1 MLKELRIKNFAL
13 IDELEVSFSK
23 GMSCITGETGA
34 GKSILLG
41 GLSLVLGKR
50 ADVNLLKDLNKKCFV
65 EAVFRIKKYDLKK
78 FFLDNNLDYFEE
90 TILRREIIPNGK
102 SRAFINDTPVKISLL
117 DNLSSNLI
125 DIHSQDETQLINQ
138 ESYQFLIVDSF
149 AQNNSVLSNYNSYLR
164 EYNLINIELESLN
177 KKRSELNESYE
188 FKKFIYDELVNAN
201 LSESF
206 EDDVKD
212 KFHELSNIEDVEKNL
227 RKSLS
232 LLENDPIGLINQVI
246 EFRNLIKDL
255 NEKSNKYLSIKERVD
270 VVYYELT
277 DLLEEFNRKIE
288 NLETNP
294 EELTILENKI
304 DNINSLLNKHKLK
317 NVLELI
323 NLREDLKKEIQK
335 NENIDESILS
345 VKTRKIDIE
354 KKLNTLSKEISKRRQ
369 KVIPQI
375 ESDLKK
381 LTHRMGMKG
390 ANFKIKL
397 ISSKTFLNNGKDSI
411 KFYFK
416 SNKGSD
422 YRLLKKI
429 ASGGEMSRIMLSIKN
444 IISRYKKLPTII
456 FDEIDSGVSGKIS
469 DSIAEIMFEL
479 SVSTQVFTITHLPQ
493 VASKG
498 NKHFKVYKLSDKLK
512 TNTYIKQLNKEERIE
527 EIALMLS
534 GNKLTNT
541 AKAHAKELL
550 N

>member
-1 MLKELRIKNFAL
+1 MLKELRIRNFAL
-13 IDELEVSFSK
+13 INELEVSFSR

-50 ADVNLLKDLNKKCFV
+50 ADINLLKDLNKKCIV
-65 EAVFRIKKYDLKK
+65 EAVFYIKNYDLKK
-78 FFLDNNLDYFEE
+78 IFLDNNLDYFDE
-90 TILRREIIPNGK
+90 TILRREITPSGK
-102 SRAFINDTPVKISLL
+102 SRAFINDTPVKISML

-125 DIHSQDETQLINQ
+125 DIHSQNEMQLINQ

-149 AQNNSVLSNYNSYLR
+149 AQNSSILSNYTSYLS

-177 KKRSELNESYE
+177 KKRLELNESYE
-188 FKKFIYDELVNAN
+188 FKNFIYDELVNAN

-212 KFHELSNIEDVEKNL
+212 KFRELSNIEDIKKNL
-227 RKSLS
+227 IKSIS
-232 LLENDPIGLINQVI
+232 LLENDQIGLINQLI

-255 NEKSNKYLSIKERVD
+255 NENSNKYFSIKERVD

-277 DLLEEFNRKIE
+277 DILEEFTRKTE
-288 NLETNP
+288 KLETNP
-294 EELTILENKI
+294 EELSILENKI
-304 DNINSLLNKHKLK
+304 DDINSLLNKHKLK
-317 NVLELI
+317 NVSELI
-323 NLREDLKKEIQK
+323 NLKENLKKEIQK
-335 NENIDESILS
+335 NENINESILS

-354 KKLNTLSKEISKRRQ
+354 KKLNVLSKEISKRR
-369 KVIPQI
+369 KEVIPSI

-397 ISSKTFLNNGKDSI
+397 INSETFLKNGKDSI

-479 SVSTQVFTITHLPQ
+479 SISTQVFTITHLPQ

-498 NKHFKVYKLSDKLK
+498 NNHFKVYKLSDKLK
-512 TNTYIKQLNKEERIE
+512 TNTYIKELNKEERIE

-534 GNKLTNT
+534 GNKITNT
-541 AKAHAKELL
+541 AKAHAKQLL

>member
-78 FFLDNNLDYFEE
+78 FFLDNNLDYFDE

-125 DIHSQDETQLINQ
+125 DIHSQNETQLINQ

-177 KKRSELNESYE
+177 KKRSELNESHD

-541 AKAHAKELL
+541 AKAHAKQLL

>member
-1 MLKELRIKNFAL
+1 M

-177 KKRSELNESYE
+177 KKRSELNESHD

-479 SVSTQVFTITHLPQ
+479 SESTQVFTITHLPQ

-541 AKAHAKELL
+541 AKAHAKQLL

>member
-1 MLKELRIKNFAL
+1 M
-13 IDELEVSFSK
+13 
-23 GMSCITGETGA
+23 
-34 GKSILLG
+34 
-41 GLSLVLGKR
+41 
-50 ADVNLLKDLNKKCFV
+50 
-65 EAVFRIKKYDLKK
+65 
-78 FFLDNNLDYFEE
+78 DYFDE
-90 TILRREIIPNGK
+90 TILRREITPSGK
-102 SRAFINDTPVKISLL
+102 SRAFINDTPVKISML

-125 DIHSQDETQLINQ
+125 DIHSQNETQLINQ

-149 AQNNSVLSNYNSYLR
+149 AQNSSILSNYTSCLR

-188 FKKFIYDELVNAN
+188 FKKFIYDELVKAN

-212 KFHELSNIEDVEKNL
+212 KFRELSNIEDVKKNL
-227 RKSLS
+227 IKSIS
-232 LLENDPIGLINQVI
+232 ILENDQIGLINQLI

-277 DLLEEFNRKIE
+277 DLLEEFSRKIE

-294 EELTILENKI
+294 EELLILENKI
-304 DNINSLLNKHKLK
+304 DDINSLLNKHKLK
-317 NVLELI
+317 NVSELI
-323 NLREDLKKEIQK
+323 NLKEDLKKEIQK

-345 VKTRKIDIE
+345 VKTRKTVIE
-354 KKLNTLSKEISKRRQ
+354 KKLNVLSKEISKRR
-369 KVIPQI
+369 KEVIPNI

-397 ISSKTFLNNGKDSI
+397 ISSETFLNNGKDFI

-479 SVSTQVFTITHLPQ
+479 SISTQVFTITHLPQ

-498 NKHFKVYKLSDKLK
+498 NNHFKVYKLSDKLK
-512 TNTYIKQLNKEERIE
+512 TNTYIKELNKEERIE

-534 GNKLTNT
+534 GNKITNT
-541 AKAHAKELL
+541 AKAHAKQLL

>member
-1 MLKELRIKNFAL
+1 MLKELRIRNFAL

-65 EAVFRIKKYDLKK
+65 EAVFRIKKYDLKN
-78 FFLDNNLDYFEE
+78 FFLDNNLDYFDE

-164 EYNLINIELESLN
+164 EYNLINIKLESLN
-177 KKRSELNESYE
+177 KKRSELNESHD

-541 AKAHAKELL
+541 AKAHAKQLL

>member
-1 MLKELRIKNFAL
+1 MLKELRIRNFAL
-13 IDELEVSFSK
+13 IDELEVSFSR
-23 GMSCITGETGA
+23 GMSCITGETGG

-50 ADVNLLKDLNKKCFV
+50 ADINLLKDLNKKCIV
-65 EAVFRIKKYDLKK
+65 EAVFYIKNYDLKK
-78 FFLDNNLDYFEE
+78 IFLDYNLDYLDE
-90 TILRREIIPNGK
+90 TILRREITPSGK

-125 DIHSQDETQLINQ
+125 DVHSQNDTQLINQ

-149 AQNNSVLSNYNSYLR
+149 AQNNSILSNYTSCLR

-188 FKKFIYDELVNAN
+188 FKKFIYDELVKAN

-212 KFHELSNIEDVEKNL
+212 KFRELSNIEDVKKNL
-227 RKSLS
+227 RKSIS
-232 LLENDPIGLINQVI
+232 LLENDQIGLINQLI

-277 DLLEEFNRKIE
+277 DLLEEFSRKIE

-294 EELTILENKI
+294 EELLILENKI
-304 DNINSLLNKHKLK
+304 DDINSLLNKHKLK
-317 NVLELI
+317 NVSELI
-323 NLREDLKKEIQK
+323 NLKEDLKKEIQK

-345 VKTRKIDIE
+345 VKTRKTVIE
-354 KKLNTLSKEISKRRQ
+354 KKLNVLSKEISKRR
-369 KVIPQI
+369 KEVIPNI

-397 ISSKTFLNNGKDSI
+397 ISSETFLNNGKDFI

-479 SVSTQVFTITHLPQ
+479 SISTQVFTITHLPQ

-498 NKHFKVYKLSDKLK
+498 NNHFKVYKLSDKLK

-534 GNKLTNT
+534 GNKITNT
-541 AKAHAKELL
+541 AKAHAKQLL

>member
-1 MLKELRIKNFAL
+1 MLKELRIRNFAL

-50 ADVNLLKDLNKKCFV
+50 ADINLLKDLNKKCFV
-65 EAVFRIKKYDLKK
+65 EAVFYIKNYDLKK
-78 FFLDNNLDYFEE
+78 FFLDNNLDYFDE

-125 DIHSQDETQLINQ
+125 DIHSQNETQLINQ

-164 EYNLINIELESLN
+164 EYNLINIKLESLN

-188 FKKFIYDELVNAN
+188 FKKFIYDELVDAN

-212 KFHELSNIEDVEKNL
+212 KFLELSNIEDVEKNL

-232 LLENDPIGLINQVI
+232 LLENDQIGLINQII

-277 DLLEEFNRKIE
+277 DLLEEFNMKIE

-304 DNINSLLNKHKLK
+304 DNTNSLLNKHKLK

-323 NLREDLKKEIQK
+323 NLREDLKQEIQK

-354 KKLNTLSKEISKRRQ
+354 KKLNILSEQISKRRQ
-369 KVIPQI
+369 EVIPQI

-397 ISSKTFLNNGKDSI
+397 ISSNTFLYNGKDSI

-479 SVSTQVFTITHLPQ
+479 SMSTQVFTITHLPQ

-534 GNKLTNT
+534 GNKITKT
-541 AKAHAKELL
+541 AKAHAKQLL

>member
-1 MLKELRIKNFAL
+1 LLKELRIRNFAL

-50 ADVNLLKDLNKKCFV
+50 ADINLLKDLNKKCFV
-65 EAVFRIKKYDLKK
+65 EAVFHIKNYDLKK
-78 FFLDNNLDYFEE
+78 FFLDNNLDYFDE

-125 DIHSQDETQLINQ
+125 DIHSQNETQLINQ

-149 AQNNSVLSNYNSYLR
+149 AQNNSVLSNYKSYLR
-164 EYNLINIELESLN
+164 EYNLINIKLESLN
-177 KKRSELNESYE
+177 KKRSELNESHE
-188 FKKFIYDELVNAN
+188 FKKFIYDELVDAN

-212 KFHELSNIEDVEKNL
+212 KFLELSNIEDVEKNL

-232 LLENDPIGLINQVI
+232 LLENDQIGLINQII

-277 DLLEEFNRKIE
+277 DLLEEFNMKIQ

-304 DNINSLLNKHKLK
+304 DNTNSLLNKHKLK

-323 NLREDLKKEIQK
+323 NLREDLKQEIQK

-354 KKLNTLSKEISKRRQ
+354 KKLNILSEEISKRRQ
-369 KVIPQI
+369 EVIPQI

-397 ISSKTFLNNGKDSI
+397 ISSNTFLYNGKDSI

-479 SVSTQVFTITHLPQ
+479 SMSTQVFTITHLPQ

-534 GNKLTNT
+534 GNKITKT
-541 AKAHAKELL
+541 AKAHAKQLL

>member
-1 MLKELRIKNFAL
+1 MLKELRIRNFAL

-50 ADVNLLKDLNKKCFV
+50 ADINLLKDLNKKCFV
-65 EAVFRIKKYDLKK
+65 EAVFHIKNYDLKK
-78 FFLDNNLDYFEE
+78 FFLDNNLDYFDE

-125 DIHSQDETQLINQ
+125 DIHSQNETQLINQ

-149 AQNNSVLSNYNSYLR
+149 AQNNSVLSNYKSYLR
-164 EYNLINIELESLN
+164 EYNLINIKLESLN
-177 KKRSELNESYE
+177 KKRSELNESHE
-188 FKKFIYDELVNAN
+188 FKKFIYDELVDAN

-212 KFHELSNIEDVEKNL
+212 KFLELSNIEDVEKNL

-232 LLENDPIGLINQVI
+232 LLENDQIGLINQII

-277 DLLEEFNRKIE
+277 DLLEEFNMKIQ

-304 DNINSLLNKHKLK
+304 DNTNSLLNKHKLK

-323 NLREDLKKEIQK
+323 NLREDLKQEIQK

-354 KKLNTLSKEISKRRQ
+354 KKLNILSEEISKRRQ
-369 KVIPQI
+369 EVIPQI

-397 ISSKTFLNNGKDSI
+397 ISSNTFLYNGKDSI

-479 SVSTQVFTITHLPQ
+479 SMSTQVFTITHLPQ

-534 GNKLTNT
+534 GNKITKT
-541 AKAHAKELL
+541 AKAHAKQLL

>member
-177 KKRSELNESYE
+177 KKRSELNESHD

-212 KFHELSNIEDVEKNL
+212 KFHELSNMEDVEKNL

>member
-1 MLKELRIKNFAL
+1 MLKELRIRNFAL
-13 IDELEVSFSK
+13 IDELEVSFSR
-23 GMSCITGETGA
+23 GMSCITGETGG

-50 ADVNLLKDLNKKCFV
+50 ADINLLKDLNKKCIV
-65 EAVFRIKKYDLKK
+65 EAVFYIKNYDLKK
-78 FFLDNNLDYFEE
+78 IFLDNNLDYLDE
-90 TILRREIIPNGK
+90 TILRREITPSGK

-125 DIHSQDETQLINQ
+125 DVHSQNETQLINQ

-149 AQNNSVLSNYNSYLR
+149 AQNSSILSNYTSCLR
-164 EYNLINIELESLN
+164 EYNLINIELERLN

-188 FKKFIYDELVNAN
+188 FKKFIYDELVKAN

-212 KFHELSNIEDVEKNL
+212 KFRELSNIEDVKKNL
-227 RKSLS
+227 RKSIS
-232 LLENDPIGLINQVI
+232 LLENDQIGLINQLI

-277 DLLEEFNRKIE
+277 DLLEEFSRKIE

-294 EELTILENKI
+294 EELLILENKI
-304 DNINSLLNKHKLK
+304 DDINSLLNKHKLK
-317 NVLELI
+317 NVSELI
-323 NLREDLKKEIQK
+323 NLKEDLKKEIQK

-345 VKTRKIDIE
+345 VKTRKTVIE
-354 KKLNTLSKEISKRRQ
+354 KKLNVLSKEISKRR
-369 KVIPQI
+369 KEVIPNI

-397 ISSKTFLNNGKDSI
+397 ISSETFLNNGKDFI

-479 SVSTQVFTITHLPQ
+479 SISTQVFTITHLPQ

-498 NKHFKVYKLSDKLK
+498 NNHFKVYKLSDKLK

-534 GNKLTNT
+534 GNKITNT
-541 AKAHAKELL
+541 AKAHAKQLL

>member
-1 MLKELRIKNFAL
+1 LLKELRIRNYAL
-13 IDELEVSFSK
+13 IEELEVSFSR

-50 ADVNLLKDLNKKCFV
+50 ADINLLKDLNKKCIV
-65 EAVFRIKKYDLKK
+65 EAVFYIKNYDLKK
-78 FFLDNNLDYFEE
+78 IFLDNNLDYFDE
-90 TILRREIIPNGK
+90 TILRREITPSGK
-102 SRAFINDTPVKISLL
+102 SRAFINDTPVKISML

-125 DIHSQDETQLINQ
+125 DIHSQNETHLINQ

-149 AQNNSVLSNYNSYLR
+149 AQNSSILSNYTSYLS

-177 KKRSELNESYE
+177 KKRLELNESYE
-188 FKKFIYDELVNAN
+188 FKNFIYNELVNAN

-212 KFHELSNIEDVEKNL
+212 KFRELSNIEDIKKNL
-227 RKSLS
+227 IKSIS
-232 LLENDPIGLINQVI
+232 LLENDQIGLINQLI

-277 DLLEEFNRKIE
+277 DLLEEFSRKIE
-288 NLETNP
+288 KLETNP
-294 EELTILENKI
+294 EELSILENKI
-304 DNINSLLNKHKLK
+304 DDINSLLNKHKLK
-317 NVLELI
+317 NVSELI
-323 NLREDLKKEIQK
+323 NLKENLKKEIQK
-335 NENIDESILS
+335 NENINESILS

-354 KKLNTLSKEISKRRQ
+354 KKLNVLSKEISKRR
-369 KVIPQI
+369 KEVIPNI

-397 ISSKTFLNNGKDSI
+397 INSETFLNNGKDSI

-479 SVSTQVFTITHLPQ
+479 SISTQVFTITHLPQ

-498 NKHFKVYKLSDKLK
+498 NNHFKVYKLSDKLK
-512 TNTYIKQLNKEERIE
+512 TNTYIKELNKEERIE

-534 GNKLTNT
+534 GNKITNT
-541 AKAHAKELL
+541 AKAHAKQLL

>member
-1 MLKELRIKNFAL
+1 MLKELRIRNFAL
-13 IDELEVSFSK
+13 IDELEVSFSR

-50 ADVNLLKDLNKKCFV
+50 ADINLLKDLNKKCIV
-65 EAVFRIKKYDLKK
+65 EAVFYIKNYDLKK
-78 FFLDNNLDYFEE
+78 IFLDNNLDYFDE
-90 TILRREIIPNGK
+90 TILRREITPSGK

-125 DIHSQDETQLINQ
+125 DVHSQNETQLINQ

-149 AQNNSVLSNYNSYLR
+149 AQNNYILSNYSNYLR

-177 KKRSELNESYE
+177 KKRLELNESYE
-188 FKKFIYDELVNAN
+188 FKKFIYDELVNSN

-206 EDDVKD
+206 EDDIKD
-212 KFHELSNIEDVEKNL
+212 KFRELSNLEDVKKNL
-227 RKSLS
+227 IKSIS
-232 LLENDPIGLINQVI
+232 ILENDQIGLINQLI

-255 NEKSNKYLSIKERVD
+255 NQKSSKYLSIKERVD
-270 VVYYELT
+270 VVYFELT
-277 DLLEEFNRKIE
+277 DLLEDFSKKIE
-288 NLETNP
+288 NLDTNP
-294 EELTILENKI
+294 EELSILENKI
-304 DNINSLLNKHKLK
+304 DDINSLLNKHKLK
-317 NVLELI
+317 NVSELI
-323 NLREDLKKEIQK
+323 NLREDLKKEIQN

-345 VKTRKIDIE
+345 VKSRKIDIE
-354 KKLNTLSKEISKRRQ
+354 KKLNVLSKEISKRR
-369 KVIPQI
+369 KEVIPNI

-381 LTHRMGMKG
+381 LTHKMGMKG

-397 ISSKTFLNNGKDSI
+397 ISSETFLYNGKDSI

-479 SVSTQVFTITHLPQ
+479 SISTQVFAITHLPQ

-498 NKHFKVYKLSDKLK
+498 NNHFKVYKLSDKLK

-534 GNKLTNT
+534 GNKITNT
-541 AKAHAKELL
+541 AKAHAKQLL

>member
-1 MLKELRIKNFAL
+1 MLKELRIRNFAL
-13 IDELEVSFSK
+13 INELEVSFSR

-50 ADVNLLKDLNKKCFV
+50 ADINLLKDLNKKCIV
-65 EAVFRIKKYDLKK
+65 EAVFYIKNYDLKK
-78 FFLDNNLDYFEE
+78 IFLDNNLDYFDE
-90 TILRREIIPNGK
+90 TILRREITPSGK
-102 SRAFINDTPVKISLL
+102 SRAFINDTPVKISML

-125 DIHSQDETQLINQ
+125 DIHSQNETQLINQ

-149 AQNNSVLSNYNSYLR
+149 AQNSSILSNYTSYLS

-177 KKRSELNESYE
+177 KKRLELNESYE
-188 FKKFIYDELVNAN
+188 FKNFIYDELVNAN

-212 KFHELSNIEDVEKNL
+212 KFRELSNIEDIKKNL
-227 RKSLS
+227 IKSIS
-232 LLENDPIGLINQVI
+232 LLENDQIGLINQLI

-277 DLLEEFNRKIE
+277 DLLEEFSRKIE

-294 EELTILENKI
+294 EELLILENKI
-304 DNINSLLNKHKLK
+304 DDINSLLNKHKLK
-317 NVLELI
+317 NVSELI
-323 NLREDLKKEIQK
+323 NLKEDLKKEIQK

-345 VKTRKIDIE
+345 VKTRKTVIE
-354 KKLNTLSKEISKRRQ
+354 KKLNVLSKEISKRR
-369 KVIPQI
+369 KEVIPNI

-397 ISSKTFLNNGKDSI
+397 ISSETFLNNGKDFI

-479 SVSTQVFTITHLPQ
+479 SISTQVFTITHLPQ

-498 NKHFKVYKLSDKLK
+498 NNHFKVYKLSDKLK

-534 GNKLTNT
+534 GNKITNT
-541 AKAHAKELL
+541 AKAHAKQLL

>member
-65 EAVFRIKKYDLKK
+65 EAVFRIKKYDLKN
-78 FFLDNNLDYFEE
+78 FFLDNNLDYFDE

-177 KKRSELNESYE
+177 KKRSELNESHD

-541 AKAHAKELL
+541 AKAHAKQLL

>member
-1 MLKELRIKNFAL
+1 M
-13 IDELEVSFSK
+13 
-23 GMSCITGETGA
+23 
-34 GKSILLG
+34 
-41 GLSLVLGKR
+41 
-50 ADVNLLKDLNKKCFV
+50 
-65 EAVFRIKKYDLKK
+65 
-78 FFLDNNLDYFEE
+78 
-90 TILRREIIPNGK
+90 
-102 SRAFINDTPVKISLL
+102 
-117 DNLSSNLI
+117 
-125 DIHSQDETQLINQ
+125 
-138 ESYQFLIVDSF
+138 
-149 AQNNSVLSNYNSYLR
+149 
-164 EYNLINIELESLN
+164 ESLN
-177 KKRSELNESYE
+177 KKRSELNESHD

-354 KKLNTLSKEISKRRQ
+354 KKLNTLSKEISKRR
-369 KVIPQI
+369 KEVIPQI

-397 ISSKTFLNNGKDSI
+397 ISSRTFLNNGKDSI

-416 SNKGSD
+416 SVILTFFARARSPW
-422 YRLLKKI
+422 
-429 ASGGEMSRIMLSIKN
+429 
-444 IISRYKKLPTII
+444 KLRT
-456 FDEIDSGVSGKIS
+456 
-469 DSIAEIMFEL
+469 
-479 SVSTQVFTITHLPQ
+479 
-493 VASKG
+493 
-498 NKHFKVYKLSDKLK
+498 
-512 TNTYIKQLNKEERIE
+512 
-527 EIALMLS
+527 
-534 GNKLTNT
+534 
-541 AKAHAKELL
+541 
-550 N
+550 

>member
-1 MLKELRIKNFAL
+1 LLKELRIKNFAL

-177 KKRSELNESYE
+177 KKRSELNESHD

>member
-177 KKRSELNESYE
+177 KKRSELNESHD

-541 AKAHAKELL
+541 AKAHAKQLL

>member
-177 KKRSELNESYE
+177 KKRSELNESHD
-188 FKKFIYDELVNAN
+188 FKRFIYDELVNAN

-288 NLETNP
+288 KLETNP

-304 DNINSLLNKHKLK
+304 DNTNSLLNKHKLK

-369 KVIPQI
+369 EVIPQI

-397 ISSKTFLNNGKDSI
+397 ISSNTFLYNGKDSI

-479 SVSTQVFTITHLPQ
+479 SMSTQVFTITHLPQ

-534 GNKLTNT
+534 GNKITKT
-541 AKAHAKELL
+541 AKAHAKQLL

>member
-1 MLKELRIKNFAL
+1 LLKELRIRNFAL
-13 IDELEVSFSK
+13 IDELEVSFSR

-50 ADVNLLKDLNKKCFV
+50 ADINLLKDLNKKCIV
-65 EAVFRIKKYDLKK
+65 EAVFYIKNYDLKK
-78 FFLDNNLDYFEE
+78 IFLDNNLDYFDE
-90 TILRREIIPNGK
+90 TILRREITPSGK

-125 DIHSQDETQLINQ
+125 DVHSQNETQLINQ

-149 AQNNSVLSNYNSYLR
+149 AQNNYILSNYSNYLR

-177 KKRSELNESYE
+177 KKRLELNESYE
-188 FKKFIYDELVNAN
+188 FKKFIYDELVNSN

-206 EDDVKD
+206 EDDIKD
-212 KFHELSNIEDVEKNL
+212 KFRELSNLEDVKKNL
-227 RKSLS
+227 IKSIS
-232 LLENDPIGLINQVI
+232 ILENDQIGLINQLI

-255 NEKSNKYLSIKERVD
+255 NQKSSKYLSIKERVD
-270 VVYYELT
+270 VVYFELT
-277 DLLEEFNRKIE
+277 DLLEDFSKKIE
-288 NLETNP
+288 NLDTNP
-294 EELTILENKI
+294 EELSILENKI
-304 DNINSLLNKHKLK
+304 DDINSLLNKHKLK
-317 NVLELI
+317 NVSELI
-323 NLREDLKKEIQK
+323 NLREDLKKEIQN

-345 VKTRKIDIE
+345 VKSRKIDIE
-354 KKLNTLSKEISKRRQ
+354 KKLNVLSKEISKRR
-369 KVIPQI
+369 KEVIPNI

-381 LTHRMGMKG
+381 LTHKMGMKG

-397 ISSKTFLNNGKDSI
+397 ISSETFLYNGKDSI

-479 SVSTQVFTITHLPQ
+479 SISTQVFAITHLPQ

-498 NKHFKVYKLSDKLK
+498 NNHFKVYKLSDKLK

-534 GNKLTNT
+534 GNKITNT
-541 AKAHAKELL
+541 AKAHAKQLL